1 MRNPEEII
9 FEIDDIANLR
19 SVPQKHTVKRADLAQ
34 FNEHLKLCK
43 PKHKR
48 LFFKGVTPSDWN
60 TWAAEGTEYYLLYAD
75 EKPVAR
81 CAIEKY
87 SDTAWEAADVK
98 TVPAYRNQGLSKEL
112 VCFVTRKILEQ
123 NRTATCSTLPTNHAM
138 LHVIRTL
145 GYRKADIGKFFD
157 VTIEPLS
164 PADYPKCA
172 NIWNMQAQPLAETWK
187 KEIESGNR
195 LVFIYKINGA
205 FIGEGALVS
214 DAHDADYTIP
224 GQRVYI
230 SRMIVKKEY
239 RNRGIG
245 GEILAFLIR
254 KAKETGYTEI
264 TLGVDQ
270 DNLNA
275 LHLYRKHGFTE
286 VLFEGTDENGA
297 YYKLLKRI

>member
-9 FEIDDIANLR
+9 FEIDDIANLC

-34 FNEHLKLCK
+34 FNKHLKLCK

-172 NIWNMQAQPLAETWK
+172 NIWNMQAQPLTETWR

-195 LVFIYKINGA
+195 LVFIYKINGT

-239 RNRGIG
+239 R
-245 GEILAFLIR
+245 
-254 KAKETGYTEI
+254 
-264 TLGVDQ
+264 TLGVDK
-270 DNLNA
+270 DNLHA
-275 LHLYRKHGFTE
+275 LLLYRKHGFTE